1 MASKFDPGVPEEE
14 RSQPFDAADSSPGGD
29 TARAVSEVT
38 DPAAADLPGTGTGTG
53 ATGAGGVTSEAAAR
67 EARRAERERSK
78 GNMLPARGQRRFGLE
93 RILVRIIATIGVIT
107 VGVVIA
113 AIMTSSHSQGW
124 IIGLV
129 VATVS
134 VALSAVLWSS
144 KQV

>member
-14 RSQPFDAADSSPGGD
+14 RSRPSDAADASPGGD
-29 TARAVSEVT
+29 PARAVSEVT
-38 DPAAADLPGTGTGTG
+38 DPAAADLPGTGTG

>member
-14 RSQPFDAADSSPGGD
+14 RSRPSDAAGASPGGD

-38 DPAAADLPGTGTGTG
+38 DPAPADLPATGTG